1 MILIKARGERPQI
14 ARKLKVII
22 DEERRG
28 LVS

>member
-1 MILIKARGERPQI
+1 MILIKARGDMPQI
-14 ARKLKVII
+14 AKKLKVNI